1 MSVRLSQETI
11 LVIDDNPTNLE
22 VLYNALSISGY
33 DVLVEMDGSSG
44 LAQAHNYPPDLILL
58 DVMMPGIDGFE
69 TCRQLQA
76 DPATCKIPI
85 IFMTA
90 LADTVD
96 KVKGLHLGAVD
107 YITKPFQK
115 EEVLAR
121 IQTQLKLRRLS
132 LELEQQKQELERTV
146 ELRTAELT
154 RTIQELKAT
163 QLQLI
168 QSEKLSTVGQLV
180 AGIAH
185 EINNPVGF
193 LNGNLEQAYLAI
205 QDLIDYIRLYHE
217 IYPAQG
223 TEIEEKAQE
232 IEIDYLLEDL
242 PKMLLSMQVGVE
254 RICSISNSLRT
265 FSRADVDT
273 KVFANIHEGLE
284 STLMILQH
292 RLKAQKDRPEIQVIK
307 NYGEI
312 PKVECYLGQ
321 LNQVFMNIL
330 ANAIDAL
337 EEGSEGRGYQELEK
351 NPNQILVQTSLK
363 NEREVMIRISDNGVG
378 IGQGIKDRIFDHLFT
393 TKPVG
398 KGTGLGLTIAR
409 QIIVEKHEGTLEFIS
424 DSNRGTTFAITL
436 PVS

>member
-1 MSVRLSQETI
+1 MSARLSQETI

-69 TCRQLQA
+69 TCRQLQEN
-76 DPATCKIPI
+76 PATCKIPI